1 MRSKQSKN
9 DNDHQPSAYD
19 LFDCCPILS
28 LDTKS
33 VTVVTIHGPTFTKI
47 YIVIDFVADFI
58 HRIHTESY
66 EDRDD
71 VTISQFSCYCILSIL
86 FSFINH
92 PIKFDKSYVQVF
104 TDKVT
109 CFLLCNALSKSLS
122 PDSRINMFC
131 HLKQVFYKIESKYC
145 EIK

>member
-9 DNDHQPSAYD
+9 DNDHQPSVYD

-58 HRIHTESY
+58 QRIHTESY
-66 EDRDD
+66 ENRDD
-71 VTISQFSCYCILSIL
+71 VTISQFSCYCIFSIL
-86 FSFINH
+86 FSFENYILNLINH
-92 PIKFDKSYVQVF
+92 
-104 TDKVT
+104 T
-109 CFLLCNALSKSLS
+109 CKYLCNALSKSFS

-131 HLKQVFYKIESKYC
+131 HLKQVFYKIELKYC